1 MNIYDCFMYHDE
13 DLVLDIRLNTLNDF
27 VKKFVIVESKFDH
40 QGNKKKLNFNL
51 DNFKKFKDKI
61 IYKIIENFPLNQ
73 TNWERENFQRNY
85 ISNGLTSALD
95 EDYIIISDVD
105 EIPNLESL
113 KNFQDY
119 KYTVFEQKMFYYKI
133 NLLNKT
139 YPIWYGSK
147 MCKKKYLKSPQWLR
161 NQKVKKHSFWKFYRI
176 NWNFVQNGGW
186 HFSFLYDVEGIIKK
200 ISSFQHTEFD
210 KDEYKNKKTI
220 EKKIL
225 NGEDIFNRNFKFK
238 KIEID
243 SSFPE
248 YILKNINKYKE
259 WLKN

>member
-40 QGNKKKLNFNL
+40 QGNKKKLNLNL

-186 HFSFLYDVEGIIKK
+186 HFSFLMTPENIQKK
-200 ISSFQHTEFD
+200 IQSFAHSEFNTYDFTNLDKINNSVKKGIDIFDRKMDYQKIDFD
-210 KDEYKNKKTI
+210 KSFPNYILDNKNKFRNW
-220 EKKIL
+220 IL
-225 NGEDIFNRNFKFK
+225 
-238 KIEID
+238 
-243 SSFPE
+243 
-248 YILKNINKYKE
+248 
-259 WLKN
+259 